1 MEQEKE
7 IKIPENMHQIQNDA
21 KFEMPQ
27 NIPQYNIYDD
37 GNFLKA
43 ISVVPTTPPVN
54 ALDKFRLY
62 VSGATKRLYIYDTIN
77 SNWLYTTLT

>member
-7 IKIPENMHQIQNDA
+7 IKIPENLYQIQQDI
-21 KFEMPQ
+21 KFEVPQ
-27 NIPQYNIYDD
+27 TIPQYNIYDD

-43 ISVVPTTPPVN
+43 ISSVPTTPPVN

-62 VSGATKRLYIYDTIN
+62 INGATKRLYVYDTIN
-77 SNWLYTTLT
+77 SSWLYTTLT